1 LQLKIKHLETPQ
13 NSIKKKIVLGVLFLL
28 PIAIYMFF
36 ATGVNNFGKLP
47 VLSQDVVS
55 VASFKDLDGNAVTLD
70 NKITILGFFGD
81 TPLQTKAYT
90 YNLAHKIYK
99 KNHEYNEFQF
109 LILLPQSARNGAKI
123 LTAKISEIA
132 PTTAWKYAF
141 GTPQD
146 IEKAFASLKSG
157 YSLDSSLASS
167 FVFIIDKDAH
177 LRGRNDDQDM
187 PDGLVYG
194 YNSADIGDINNR
206 MSDDV
211 KVVLAEYRKETKEN
225 SRRNQILVKQ
235 E

>member
-1 LQLKIKHLETPQ
+1 METPQ

-47 VLSQDVVS
+47 VLSQDLVS
-55 VASFKDLDGNAVTLD
+55 VSNFKDLNGAPVTLD

-99 KNHEYNEFQF
+99 KNHEYKEFQF

-123 LTAKISEIA
+123 LTNKISEIA

-141 GTPQD
+141 GTPQA
-146 IEKAFASLKSG
+146 IQEAFTSLNSG

-235 E
+235 Q

>member
-1 LQLKIKHLETPQ
+1 LETPQ

-55 VASFKDLDGNAVTLD
+55 VSNFKDLNGTPVTLD

-99 KNHEYNEFQF
+99 KNHEYKEFQF

-123 LTAKISEIA
+123 LTNKISEIA

-141 GTPQD
+141 GTPQA
-146 IEKAFASLKSG
+146 IQEAFTSLNSG
-157 YSLDSSLASS
+157 YTLDSSLASS

-225 SRRNQILVKQ
+225 SRRNHILVKQ
-235 E
+235 Q

>member
-1 LQLKIKHLETPQ
+1 M
-13 NSIKKKIVLGVLFLL
+13 FLL

-47 VLSQDVVS
+47 VLSQDLVS
-55 VASFKDLDGNAVTLD
+55 VSNFKDLNGAPVTLD

-99 KNHEYNEFQF
+99 KNHEYKEFQF

-123 LTAKISEIA
+123 LTNKISEIA

-141 GTPQD
+141 GTPQA
-146 IEKAFASLKSG
+146 IQEAFTSLNSG

-235 E
+235 Q

>member
-1 LQLKIKHLETPQ
+1 
-13 NSIKKKIVLGVLFLL
+13 
-28 PIAIYMFF
+28 MFF

-55 VASFKDLDGNAVTLD
+55 VTNFKDLNGAPVTLD

-99 KNHEYNEFQF
+99 KNHEYKEFQF

-123 LTAKISEIA
+123 LTNKISEIA

-141 GTPQD
+141 GTPQA
-146 IEKAFASLKSG
+146 IQEAFTSLNSG

-235 E
+235 Q

>member
-1 LQLKIKHLETPQ
+1 LETPQ

-55 VASFKDLDGNAVTLD
+55 VSNFKDLNGAPVTLD

-99 KNHEYNEFQF
+99 KNHEYKEFQF

-123 LTAKISEIA
+123 LTNKISEIA

-141 GTPQD
+141 GTPQA
-146 IEKAFASLKSG
+146 IQEAFASLKSG

-235 E
+235 Q

>member
-1 LQLKIKHLETPQ
+1 METPQ

-36 ATGVNNFGKLP
+36 ATGVNNFGKLS

-55 VASFKDLDGNAVTLD
+55 VLNFKDLNGAPVTLD

-99 KNHEYNEFQF
+99 KNHEYKECQF
-109 LILLPQSARNGAKI
+109 LIRLPQSARNGAKI
-123 LTAKISEIA
+123 LTNKISEIA

-141 GTPQD
+141 GTPQA
-146 IEKAFASLKSG
+146 IQEAFTSLNSG

>member
-1 LQLKIKHLETPQ
+1 METPQ

-55 VASFKDLDGNAVTLD
+55 VSNFKDLNGAPVTLD

-99 KNHEYNEFQF
+99 KNHEYKEFQF

-123 LTAKISEIA
+123 LTNKISEIA

-141 GTPQD
+141 GTPQA
-146 IEKAFASLKSG
+146 IQEAFTSLNSG
-157 YSLDSSLASS
+157 YTLDSSLASS

-235 E
+235 Q

>member
-1 LQLKIKHLETPQ
+1 METPQ

-55 VASFKDLDGNAVTLD
+55 VSNFKDLNGAPVTLD

-99 KNHEYNEFQF
+99 KNHEYKEFQF

-123 LTAKISEIA
+123 LTNKISEIA

-141 GTPQD
+141 GTPQA
-146 IEKAFASLKSG
+146 IQEAFTSLSSG
-157 YSLDSSLASS
+157 YTLDSSLASS

-235 E
+235 Q

>member
-1 LQLKIKHLETPQ
+1 M
-13 NSIKKKIVLGVLFLL
+13 FLL

-55 VASFKDLDGNAVTLD
+55 VSNFKDLNGAPVTLD

-99 KNHEYNEFQF
+99 KNHEYKEFQF

-123 LTAKISEIA
+123 LTNKISEIA

-141 GTPQD
+141 GTPQA
-146 IEKAFASLKSG
+146 IQEAFTSLNSG
-157 YSLDSSLASS
+157 YTLDSSLASS

-235 E
+235 Q

>member
-1 LQLKIKHLETPQ
+1 LETPQ

-55 VASFKDLDGNAVTLD
+55 VSNFKDLNGAPVTLD

-99 KNHEYNEFQF
+99 KNHEYKEFQF

-123 LTAKISEIA
+123 LTNKISEIA

-141 GTPQD
+141 GTPQA
-146 IEKAFASLKSG
+146 IQEAFTSLNSG
-157 YSLDSSLASS
+157 YTLDSSLASS

-187 PDGLVYG
+187 PVGLVYG
-194 YNSADIGDINNR
+194 YYSADFGDINNR

-235 E
+235 Q

>member
-1 LQLKIKHLETPQ
+1 MGYCSYFP
-13 NSIKKKIVLGVLFLL
+13 L
-28 PIAIYMFF
+28 PFICFF

-55 VASFKDLDGNAVTLD
+55 VSNFKDLNGAPVTLD

-81 TPLQTKAYT
+81 TPTTNQSLIPTTLHTRFIKRTMNIKSFSFWFYYPKRQETA
-90 YNLAHKIYK
+90 
-99 KNHEYNEFQF
+99 QRF
-109 LILLPQSARNGAKI
+109 LTN
-123 LTAKISEIA
+123 KISEIA

-146 IEKAFASLKSG
+146 IQEVFASLNSG

-211 KVVLAEYRKETKEN
+211 KVVFGR
-225 SRRNQILVKQ
+225 I
-235 E
+235 

>member
-1 LQLKIKHLETPQ
+1 METPQ

-55 VASFKDLDGNAVTLD
+55 VSNFKDLNGAPVTLE

-99 KNHEYNEFQF
+99 KNHEYKEFQF

-123 LTAKISEIA
+123 LTNKISEIA

-141 GTPQD
+141 GTPQA
-146 IEKAFASLKSG
+146 IQEAFTSLNSG
-157 YSLDSSLASS
+157 YTLDSSLASS

-235 E
+235 Q

>member
-1 LQLKIKHLETPQ
+1 METPQ

-47 VLSQDVVS
+47 VLSKDVVS
-55 VASFKDLDGNAVTLD
+55 VSNFKDLNGAPVTLD

-99 KNHEYNEFQF
+99 KNHEYKEFQF

-123 LTAKISEIA
+123 LTNKISEIA

-141 GTPQD
+141 GTPQA
-146 IEKAFASLKSG
+146 IQEAFTSLNSG
-157 YSLDSSLASS
+157 YTLDSSLASS

-235 E
+235 Q

>member
-1 LQLKIKHLETPQ
+1 
-13 NSIKKKIVLGVLFLL
+13 
-28 PIAIYMFF
+28 MFF

-47 VLSQDVVS
+47 VLSQDLVS
-55 VASFKDLDGNAVTLD
+55 VSNFKDLKGAPVTLD

-99 KNHEYNEFQF
+99 KNHEYKEFQF

-123 LTAKISEIA
+123 LTNKISEIA

-141 GTPQD
+141 GTPQA
-146 IEKAFASLKSG
+146 IQEAFTSLNSG
-157 YSLDSSLASS
+157 YTLDSSLASS
-167 FVFIIDKDAH
+167 FVFIIDKDAN

-235 E
+235 Q

>member
-1 LQLKIKHLETPQ
+1 METPQ

-55 VASFKDLDGNAVTLD
+55 VSNFKDLKGAPVTLD

-99 KNHEYNEFQF
+99 KNHEYKEFQF

-123 LTAKISEIA
+123 LTNKISEIA

-141 GTPQD
+141 GTPQA
-146 IEKAFASLKSG
+146 IQEAFTSLNSG
-157 YSLDSSLASS
+157 YTLDSSLASS
-167 FVFIIDKDAH
+167 FVFIIDKDAN

-235 E
+235 Q

>member
-1 LQLKIKHLETPQ
+1 LETPQ

-55 VASFKDLDGNAVTLD
+55 VSNFKDLNGAPVTLD

-81 TPLQTKAYT
+81 TTLQTKAYT

-99 KNHEYNEFQF
+99 KNHEYKEFQF

-123 LTAKISEIA
+123 LTNKISEIA

-141 GTPQD
+141 GTPQA
-146 IEKAFASLKSG
+146 IQEVFTSLNSG

-235 E
+235 Q

>member
-1 LQLKIKHLETPQ
+1 METPQ

-55 VASFKDLDGNAVTLD
+55 VSNFKDLNGTPVTLD

-99 KNHEYNEFQF
+99 KNHEYKEFQF

-123 LTAKISEIA
+123 LTNKISEIA
-132 PTTAWKYAF
+132 PTTAFSISWGVPK
-141 GTPQD
+141 D

>member
-1 LQLKIKHLETPQ
+1 LETPQ

-55 VASFKDLDGNAVTLD
+55 VSNFKDLNGAPVTLD

-99 KNHEYNEFQF
+99 KNHEYKEFQF

-123 LTAKISEIA
+123 LTNKISEIA

-141 GTPQD
+141 GTPQA
-146 IEKAFASLKSG
+146 IQEAFTSLNSG
-157 YSLDSSLASS
+157 YTLDSSLASS

>member
-1 LQLKIKHLETPQ
+1 
-13 NSIKKKIVLGVLFLL
+13 
-28 PIAIYMFF
+28 MFF

-55 VASFKDLDGNAVTLD
+55 VTNFKDLNGAPVTLD

-99 KNHEYNEFQF
+99 KNHEYKEFQF

-123 LTAKISEIA
+123 LTNKISEIA
-132 PTTAWKYAF
+132 PTSAWKYAF
-141 GTPQD
+141 GTPQA
-146 IEKAFASLKSG
+146 IQEAFTSLNSG

>member
-1 LQLKIKHLETPQ
+1 MQLKIKHLETPQ

-55 VASFKDLDGNAVTLD
+55 VTNFKDLNGAPVTLD

-99 KNHEYNEFQF
+99 KNHEYKEFQF

-123 LTAKISEIA
+123 LTNKISEIA

-141 GTPQD
+141 GTPQA
-146 IEKAFASLKSG
+146 IQEAFTSLNSG
-157 YSLDSSLASS
+157 YTLNSSLASS

-235 E
+235 Q

>member
-1 LQLKIKHLETPQ
+1 LETPQ

-55 VASFKDLDGNAVTLD
+55 VSNFKDLNGAPVTLD

-99 KNHEYNEFQF
+99 KNHEYKEFQF

-123 LTAKISEIA
+123 LTNKISEIA

-141 GTPQD
+141 GTPQA
-146 IEKAFASLKSG
+146 IQEAFTSLNSG
-157 YSLDSSLASS
+157 YILDSSLASS

-235 E
+235 Q

>member
-1 LQLKIKHLETPQ
+1 LETPQ

-55 VASFKDLDGNAVTLD
+55 VSNFKDLNGAPVTLD

-99 KNHEYNEFQF
+99 KNHEYKEFQF

-123 LTAKISEIA
+123 LTNKISEIA
-132 PTTAWKYAF
+132 PTIAWKYAF
-141 GTPQD
+141 GTPQA
-146 IEKAFASLKSG
+146 IQEAFTSLNSG
-157 YSLDSSLASS
+157 YTLDSSLASS

>member
-1 LQLKIKHLETPQ
+1 
-13 NSIKKKIVLGVLFLL
+13 
-28 PIAIYMFF
+28 MFF

-55 VASFKDLDGNAVTLD
+55 VLNFKDLNGAPVTLD

-99 KNHEYNEFQF
+99 KNHEYKEFQF

-123 LTAKISEIA
+123 LTNKISEIA

-141 GTPQD
+141 GTPQA
-146 IEKAFASLKSG
+146 IQEAFTSLNSG

-235 E
+235 Q

>member
-1 LQLKIKHLETPQ
+1 METPQ

-55 VASFKDLDGNAVTLD
+55 VSNFKDLNGAPVTLD

-81 TPLQTKAYT
+81 TTLQTKAYT

-99 KNHEYNEFQF
+99 KNHEYKEFQF

-123 LTAKISEIA
+123 LTNKISEIA

-141 GTPQD
+141 GTPQA
-146 IEKAFASLKSG
+146 IQEAFTSLNSG

>member
-1 LQLKIKHLETPQ
+1 
-13 NSIKKKIVLGVLFLL
+13 
-28 PIAIYMFF
+28 MFF

-55 VASFKDLDGNAVTLD
+55 VSNFKDLKGAPVTLD

-99 KNHEYNEFQF
+99 KNHEYKEFQF

-123 LTAKISEIA
+123 LTNKISEIA

-141 GTPQD
+141 GTPQA
-146 IEKAFASLKSG
+146 IQEAFTSLNSG
-157 YSLDSSLASS
+157 YTLDSSLASS
-167 FVFIIDKDAH
+167 FVFIIDKDAN

-235 E
+235 Q

>member
-1 LQLKIKHLETPQ
+1 METPQ

-55 VASFKDLDGNAVTLD
+55 VSNFKDLNGTPVTLD

-99 KNHEYNEFQF
+99 KNHEYKEFQF

-123 LTAKISEIA
+123 LTNKISEIA

-141 GTPQD
+141 GTPQA
-146 IEKAFASLKSG
+146 IQEAFTSLNSG
-157 YSLDSSLASS
+157 YTLDSSLASS

-235 E
+235 Q

>member
-1 LQLKIKHLETPQ
+1 M
-13 NSIKKKIVLGVLFLL
+13 KKKIVLGVLFLL

-55 VASFKDLDGNAVTLD
+55 VSNFKDLNGAPVTLD

-99 KNHEYNEFQF
+99 KNHEYKEFQF

-123 LTAKISEIA
+123 LTNKISEIA

-141 GTPQD
+141 GTPQA
-146 IEKAFASLKSG
+146 IQEAFTSLNSG

>member
-1 LQLKIKHLETPQ
+1 LQLKIKYLETPQ

-47 VLSQDVVS
+47 VLSQDLVS
-55 VASFKDLDGNAVTLD
+55 VSNFKDLNGAPVTLD

-99 KNHEYNEFQF
+99 KNHEYKEFQF

-123 LTAKISEIA
+123 LTNKISEIA

-141 GTPQD
+141 GTPQA
-146 IEKAFASLKSG
+146 IQEAFTSLNSG

-235 E
+235 Q

>member
-1 LQLKIKHLETPQ
+1 METSEK
-13 NSIKKKIVLGVLFLL
+13 SIKKKIVLGVLFLL

-47 VLSQDVVS
+47 VLSEDVSSVS
-55 VASFKDLDGNAVTLD
+55 SFKDLNGNPVTLD
-70 NKITILGFFGD
+70 NKITVLGFFGK

-109 LILLPQSARNGAKI
+109 LILLPEEARNGAKI

-132 PTTAWKYAF
+132 ATSAWTYAF
-141 GTPQD
+141 GTPQA
-146 IEKAFASLKSG
+146 IEEVFASLKSG
-157 YSLDSSLASS
+157 YTLDGSLSSS
-167 FVFIIDKDAH
+167 FVFIIDKDVR
-177 LRGRNDDQDM
+177 LRGRNDDEDM
-187 PDGLVYG
+187 QDGLVYG

-225 SRRNQILVKQ
+225 SRRNEILVKQ

>member
-1 LQLKIKHLETPQ
+1 METPQ

-55 VASFKDLDGNAVTLD
+55 VSNFKDLNGAPVTLD

-99 KNHEYNEFQF
+99 KNHEYKEFQF

-123 LTAKISEIA
+123 LTNKISEIA

-141 GTPQD
+141 GTPQA
-146 IEKAFASLKSG
+146 IQEAFTSLNSG

-235 E
+235 QY

>member
-1 LQLKIKHLETPQ
+1 METPQ

-55 VASFKDLDGNAVTLD
+55 VSNFKDLNGAPVTLD

-99 KNHEYNEFQF
+99 KNHEYKEFQF

-123 LTAKISEIA
+123 LTNKISEIA

-141 GTPQD
+141 GTPQA
-146 IEKAFASLKSG
+146 IQEAFTSLKSG

>member
-1 LQLKIKHLETPQ
+1 LETPQ

-55 VASFKDLDGNAVTLD
+55 VLNFKDLNGAPVTLD

-99 KNHEYNEFQF
+99 KNHEYKEFQF

-123 LTAKISEIA
+123 LTNKISEIA

-141 GTPQD
+141 GTPQA
-146 IEKAFASLKSG
+146 IQEAFTSLNSG

-235 E
+235 Q

>member
-1 LQLKIKHLETPQ
+1 METPQ

-55 VASFKDLDGNAVTLD
+55 VSNFKDLNGAPVTLD

-99 KNHEYNEFQF
+99 KNHEYKEFQF

-123 LTAKISEIA
+123 LTNKISEIA

-141 GTPQD
+141 GTPQA
-146 IEKAFASLKSG
+146 IQEAFTSLNSG

-235 E
+235 Q